1 VKSLHEVLNLKYFSI
16 NDRLKI
22 ISEAIPKHKDL
33 REYLELQSK
42 ILQAQINY
50 DAQSNNVAKTDWID
64 QLPLN
69 LLEQK
74 SLKTKKP
81 IIHYINLSLF
91 NEDSLLSIFRK
102 SVNLFISMDPAK
114 KGLETLLNNIDAG
127 KISFLKL
134 IEAALR
140 DDITSIIRY
149 AKKFKVEH
157 EFLLFLINIPLQPF
171 IEEISKRVSS
181 SFYDKWWRAPCPI
194 CGKVPSISRIRNRK
208 RYLLCD
214 FYGAEYPSNY
224 FLCVNCE
231 NKEPNTL
238 NYMNIEGK
246 PEFQIDFCIKCNHYL
261 NVIIESKLRESIPRC
276 IEDILTLNLDIEAM
290 HTGLIRNG

>member
-91 NEDSLLSIFRK
+91 N
-102 SVNLFISMDPAK
+102 
-114 KGLETLLNNIDAG
+114 
-127 KISFLKL
+127 
-134 IEAALR
+134 
-140 DDITSIIRY
+140 
-149 AKKFKVEH
+149 
-157 EFLLFLINIPLQPF
+157 
-171 IEEISKRVSS
+171 
-181 SFYDKWWRAPCPI
+181 
-194 CGKVPSISRIRNRK
+194 
-208 RYLLCD
+208 
-214 FYGAEYPSNY
+214 
-224 FLCVNCE
+224 
-231 NKEPNTL
+231 
-238 NYMNIEGK
+238 
-246 PEFQIDFCIKCNHYL
+246 
-261 NVIIESKLRESIPRC
+261 
-276 IEDILTLNLDIEAM
+276 
-290 HTGLIRNG
+290 